1 MKEEKWH
8 RSSLKNHQ
16 LLLGRPPPPPLLLH
30 SPPRVFLKNTIM
42 NLDDLDDS

>member
-30 SPPRVFLKNTIM
+30 SPPRVFLTLHNHEFR
-42 NLDDLDDS
+42 